1 MLSRLWTSIRY
12 GIAAKL
18 YLMTAVSLAALL
30 ILAAASIH
38 FANQTKL
45 AAERLYSEG
54 VMGIQAVTQLEVLFE
69 QHRAL
74 ITAAPAELDRNRLK
88 KSRQAVDAVN
98 VLIEANVLAHPLEA
112 GTPKGKLLAEL
123 AAQVPYLKDA
133 GYRVLMLADSFA
145 QDKALE

>member
-1 MLSRLWTSIRY
+1 MLSRFWTSIRY

-18 YLMTAVSLAALL
+18 YLMTAISLAALL

-74 ITAAPAELDRNRLK
+74 ITAAPAELDRSRLE
-88 KSRQAVDAVN
+88 KSRRAVEAVDSQ
-98 VLIEANVLAHPLEA
+98 IDRSVLAE
-112 GTPKGKLLAEL
+112 
-123 AAQVPYLKDA
+123 
-133 GYRVLMLADSFA
+133 R
-145 QDKALE
+145 